1 MISLQRCRQI
11 LKKSGLA
18 GIDEMTDEK
27 LSDLRA
33 KLYEL
38 AELQVEEEEL
48 QARDRRPGSVR
59 FYI

>member
-11 LKKSGLA
+11 LKKSGFA
-18 GIDEMTDEK
+18 GIDEMTDEQ

-33 KLYEL
+33 FLYQL

-48 QARDRRPGSVR
+48 QARDREAAQE
-59 FYI
+59 

>member
-1 MISLQRCRQI
+1 
-11 LKKSGLA
+11 
-18 GIDEMTDEK
+18 MTDEQ

-48 QARDRRPGSVR
+48 QARDRGC
-59 FYI
+59 INI

>member
-11 LKKSGLA
+11 LKKNGLA
-18 GIDEMTDEK
+18 GIDDMTDEQ

-33 KLYEL
+33 FLYQL

-48 QARDRRPGSVR
+48 QARDRGCKS
-59 FYI
+59 I